1 MKRGGYLRS
10 ERGTSLVEMALALP
24 VLLTVIFGIAESGSV
39 MLSYSALADAAR
51 AGTRYAVVHGNNRT
65 GSGVD
70 GPSGP
75 SNTLNVVA
83 AVKTITR
90 AAALPDA
97 NVTVTVTYPSGNG
110 IGAPVTVTVSYPFN
124 FVLPVVVPF
133 RLLPIIT
140 LGSTSQGIICF

>member
-1 MKRGGYLRS
+1 MKHCGYFGS
-10 ERGTSLVEMALALP
+10 ERGSSLVEAALVLP
-24 VLLTVIFGIAESGSV
+24 LLLTVMFGIAESGRV

-51 AGTRYAVVHGNNRT
+51 AGTRYAIVHGTNRT

-75 SNTLNVVA
+75 GNTSNVDSA
-83 AVKTITR
+83 AKTITR

-97 NVTVTVTYPSGNG
+97 NVTVTVAYPSGNS

-124 FVLPVVVPF
+124 FVLPVAVPF
-133 RLLPIIT
+133 HLLPTIT
-140 LGSTSQGIICF
+140 LGSTSQGMICF